1 MANKLSKEVGFI
13 LGIDDPDDPFRVI
26 IRRMIDAY
34 ANNFKGIGDLQP
46 TRKVTP
52 GVIDFFGKLTEIK
65 EEKIGLPTGY
75 EARTKGKAS
84 MLNYVKVFEHFGLV
98 ENKPVKAGKGKLIDI
113 YEFTPLMDGIID
125 QVKTGQSADE
135 ALESA
140 VPSFRRTP
148 VKAIAGKRKVGQAS
162 AAVLEDMPDTDLAKD
177 AQKFLE
183 DKGRLPPPPQ
193 PAPETI
199 TAREAKELII
209 NNPRKQAELEQN
221 RSAAEKKATSRLVDT
236 PLSKVEGVAGRLSK
250 ADPSAMEKI
259 GRFLGKNIVKG
270 GAPILLGGLVGLAAK
285 GAEAL
290 DYVMQP
296 TPTGRDPESLSTK
309 QMRALKASIEGGDL
323 TDEQRLAT
331 SEFPPEVRDAGYLT
345 EQIAKREQPM
355 KQGAEMQG
363 DLERSTRFQD
373 EMKRLMQQQQQKQGT
388 AQ

>member
-1 MANKLSKEVGFI
+1 MAKNVTSGFTIDLS
-13 LGIDDPDDPFRVI
+13 DPEDPFRVI
-26 IRRMIDAY
+26 LESIVNAY
-34 ANNFKGIGDLQP
+34 ATDFENVDDPVLKQVKKIAPGI
-46 TRKVTP
+46 
-52 GVIDFFGKLTEIK
+52 IDHFGKLEGIRLPYGSESSNRTLTMNSAVKAFEQL
-65 EEKIGLPTGY
+65 GLI
-75 EARTKGKAS
+75 
-84 MLNYVKVFEHFGLV
+84 
-98 ENKPVKAGKGKLIDI
+98 ENNPVKAGKGKLIDS
-113 YEFTPLMDGIID
+113 YDFTPLMDDVIA
-125 QVKTGQSADE
+125 QTKTGQLPSE
-135 ALESA
+135 ALQSA
-140 VPSFRRTP
+140 IPDLRPTP
-148 VKAIAGKRKVGQAS
+148 VKAPAGTRKVGQAS
-162 AAVLEDMPDTDLAKD
+162 AAVLENMPDTDLAKD

-290 DYVMQP
+290 DYA
-296 TPTGRDPESLSTK
+296 TSASPTGRDPESLSTK
-309 QMRALKASIEGGDL
+309 QLQELLASTEGGGL

-331 SEFPPEVRDAGYLT
+331 AEMPPEARQAEYLT
-345 EQIAKREQPM
+345 EQLAERARPM
-355 KQGAEMQG
+355 EQGAAMQE
-363 DLERSTRFQD
+363 DIQRSTRFQD

>member
-84 MLNYVKVFEHFGLV
+84 MLNYVKVFEHFGFV
-98 ENKPVKAGKGKLIDI
+98 ENKPVKAGGGKLIDI

-140 VPSFRRTP
+140 VPSFRPTP
-148 VKAIAGKRKVGQAS
+148 VKAPAARRIVGQPS
-162 AAVLEDMPDTDLAKD
+162 AEALDDIELAKD

-193 PAPETI
+193 PAPETM

-331 SEFPPEVRDAGYLT
+331 SEFPPEVRDAEYLT